1 MTGTTRSHDQVGVH
15 FRTTV
20 RPEDGPA
27 VRRLVES
34 TGFFRP
40 DEVAVAEE
48 LIAERLAKGAASGY
62 EFLFAEHDG
71 QLQGYVCFGPIPCTL
86 SSWDLYWIVVNPA
99 YQRQGLGRRLL
110 QEAEKAIRAAG
121 GTRVYVDTS
130 GREQYRPT
138 RLFYEK
144 NGYQVAAVLEDFYA
158 PADPKVIYVK
168 VLKEPDGRRDL

>member
-1 MTGTTRSHDQVGVH
+1 MRTQDKVSLDFRS
-15 FRTTV
+15 TV
-20 RPEDGPA
+20 RSDDRLA

-40 DEVAVAEE
+40 DEVDVAEE
-48 LIAERLAKGAASGY
+48 LVTERLLKGPASGY
-62 EFLFAEHDG
+62 EFLFADQEG
-71 QLQGYVCFGPIPCTL
+71 QLRGYVCFGPIPCTV
-86 SSWDLYWIVVNPA
+86 SSWDLYWIVVDPA
-99 YQRQGLGRRLL
+99 HQRRGLGRRLL

-158 PADPKVIYVK
+158 PGDPKVIYVK
-168 VLKEPDGRRDL
+168 VLKRPDSPEGL